1 MEYVNL
7 GSSGLKVSRIC
18 LGMMT
23 YGSPKWRPWV
33 LDKAASR
40 PFIRRAVEAGIN
52 FFDTANLYSNGLSET
67 LTGKLL
73 KEYAKR
79 EEIIIATK
87 VYFHVSDE
95 IGADAAS
102 ASSKNIPPNTSGLS
116 RKHIFAAVDASLKR
130 LNTDYIDLY
139 QIHRWDNSTPIE
151 ETMEA
156 LNDLVRSGKVRYIGA
171 SSMWAWQFAKAQQI
185 AKERNWSRFI
195 SMQNHYNLA
204 YREEEREMIPLCKDQ
219 GIGLIP
225 WSPLARGFLAGNRKP
240 DDKDASKN
248 NSATSRAKTDEM
260 ALRVFYSDA
269 DFDVVNALSKIA
281 RERGLSNA
289 QVAYAWLLHK
299 GVTAPIV
306 GASKLHQLDEAISAT
321 TIKLT
326 ADEIRELEKPYQ
338 PHPVLGHR

>member
-1 MEYVNL
+1 M
-7 GSSGLKVSRIC
+7 
-18 LGMMT
+18 
-23 YGSPKWRPWV
+23 
-33 LDKAASR
+33 ASR
-40 PFIRRAVEAGIN
+40 PFIRKAIEAGIN
-52 FFDTANLYSNGLSET
+52 FFDTANSYSNGLSET

-73 KEYAKR
+73 KEYAR
-79 EEIIIATK
+79 RDEIVIATK
-87 VYFHVSDE
+87 VYFHVSNDVT
-95 IGADAAS
+95 ADAALALILPEFPRYQRIS
-102 ASSKNIPPNTSGLS
+102 SRNTHSTASV
-116 RKHIFAAVDASLKR
+116 HASLKR
-130 LNTDYIDLY
+130 LGTDYIDLY
-139 QIHRWDNSTPIE
+139 QIHRWDPSTPIE

-156 LNDLVRSGKVRYIGA
+156 LNDVVRSGKVRYIGA

-185 AKERNWSRFI
+185 ARENNWSRFI

-240 DDKDASKN
+240 DDRDASKN

-260 ALRVFYSDA
+260 ALRVFYTEA
-269 DFDVVNALSKIA
+269 DFDVVNALTKVA
-281 RERGLSNA
+281 GQKGLSNA

-306 GASKLHQLDEAISAT
+306 GASKLYQLDEAISAT
-321 TIKLT
+321 TVKLSE
-326 ADEIRELEKPYQ
+326 DEMAELEKPYQ